1 MVETSKVTN
10 EGYDV
15 DSPCSSKRNIKKGLR
30 GSKGPSDPFLFPDK
44 YANMHGNISNY
55 VRNFFHPLITMC
67 AKLRIKIH
75 FIINNI
81 TSSFFMITL
90 RAHSRKYFYL
100 YLRFS

>member
-10 EGYDV
+10 EGHDV
-15 DSPCSSKRNIKKGLR
+15 DSPCSSKTSITKNIRIKNSL
-30 GSKGPSDPFLFPDK
+30 SDPFLFLDK

-75 FIINNI
+75 FIINN
-81 TSSFFMITL
+81 TMSSFFMITL